1 MAAPLLSVKNLTV
14 EYRSRRGVTRAVDN
28 VSLEIGR
35 GEIVG
40 LAGESGSGKSTMVL
54 ALTRLLRPPGRVV
67 QGEIRFAGEDLLA
80 MPPEALRRFRWERM
94 SLVFQS
100 AMNSLNP
107 VLTIGDQFDD
117 MFRAH
122 GVPKGER
129 EGRSVELM
137 RMVRIDPAVL
147 KSYPHELSGGMRQ
160 RAVIAMALALRPD
173 LVIMDEPTTALD
185 VVVERG
191 IIAEIRRLQAEFGFS
206 VLFVTH
212 DMALLATVASR
223 ITVMYAG
230 RVVENGPASVTVRA
244 ARHPY
249 TRALVASFPR
259 VRGERSRIAGIPG
272 ALPDMRRPP
281 SGCRFHPRCPAAM
294 AVCAQVEPV
303 WTEDGP
309 QGAACHLYD
318 AEEGEA

>member
-1 MAAPLLSVKNLTV
+1 MSDALLSVRHLTV
-14 EYRSRRGVTRAVDN
+14 EYRSRQGVTRAVDD
-28 VSLEIGR
+28 VSLDIGR

-54 ALTRLLRPPGRVV
+54 ALSRLLKSPGRITG
-67 QGEIRFAGEDLLA
+67 GEVRFGGEDLLA
-80 MPPEALRRFRWERM
+80 MPADKLRRFRWERM
-94 SLVFQS
+94 SMVFQS

-107 VLTIGDQFDD
+107 VLTVGDQFED

-122 GVPKGER
+122 GIGR
-129 EGRSVELM
+129 AEGQARAVELM
-137 RMVRIDPAVL
+137 RMVRIDPGVL
-147 KSYPHELSGGMRQ
+147 RSYPHELSGGMRQ

-212 DMALLATVASR
+212 DMALLATLASR
-223 ITVMYAG
+223 ITVMYAA
-230 RVVENGPASVTVRA
+230 RVVETGPAGATVHA

-249 TRALVASFPR
+249 TRALVASFPK
-259 VRGERSRIAGIPG
+259 VRGERAAITGIPG
-272 ALPDMRRPP
+272 TLPDMRRPP

-294 AVCAQVEPV
+294 AVCAKADPA
-303 WTEDGP
+303 WTVAGA

-318 AEEGEA
+318 AKEGEA